1 MVNAT
6 GWSELFAGDLI
17 GAAFVMYDTAMAH
30 WFVAIL
36 FFIYQAL
43 LLIKTRNLNLAFTT
57 GIIFLSLYAVST
69 YVKKVSVQAMFVLT
83 VFELAGILYFLI
95 WK

>member
-6 GWSELFAGDLI
+6 GWNELVDGNLI
-17 GAAFVMYDTAMAH
+17 KAAFVMYDTAMAH

-36 FFIYQAL
+36 FVVYQL
-43 LLIKTRNLNLAFTT
+43 LLLMKTRSLNLAFTT
-57 GIIFLSLYAVST
+57 GIIFLSLYALSS
-69 YVKKVSVQAMFVLT
+69 YVKAISVQVMFVIT

>member
-6 GWSELFAGDLI
+6 GWTELMNGDLI
-17 GAAFVMYDTAMAH
+17 GSAFTMYDLAMAN

-36 FFIYQAL
+36 FFVYQAL

-69 YVKKVSVQAMFVLT
+69 YVKKISVQAMFVLT

>member
-6 GWSELFAGDLI
+6 GWTELFEGNLI
-17 GAAFVMYDTAMAH
+17 KAAFVMYDTAMAN

-36 FFIYQAL
+36 FFVYQAL
-43 LLIKTRNLNLAFTT
+43 LLIKTRNLNLAFIT
-57 GIIFLSLYAVST
+57 GIIFLSLYAVSS
-69 YVKKVSVQAMFVLT
+69 YVKTISVQVMFVLM